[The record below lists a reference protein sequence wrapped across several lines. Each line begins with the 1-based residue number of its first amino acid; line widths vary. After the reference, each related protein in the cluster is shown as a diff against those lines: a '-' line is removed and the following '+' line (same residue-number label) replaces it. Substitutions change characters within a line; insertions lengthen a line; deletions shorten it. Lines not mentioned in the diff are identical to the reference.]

1 MQLPMVRN
9 SERNDFKDCPQKW
22 DWRWNHGL
30 TLANP
35 PMSGALWFGT
45 GWHLVWAEYYMPPKG
60 KDGFTRNR
68 DPHSTWDE
76 FCDESYAK
84 IANTEF
90 FGDDDQQEYIG
101 AQELGHI
108 MIDGQLK
115 MWDGDPGYEVLM
127 PEQRFAIGVKYTVD
141 QLARQ
146 IHLIENG
153 GTGSHIAVKVVGTYD
168 MPVRDH
174 TAGDSSIKI
183 VDWKTTNRRARQ
195 KQLNKDGQT
204 GTYILSGTVA
214 LRRAGLISD
223 KESIS
228 GMIFSFARKAK
239 PPENCDENGV
249 VRNKPK
255 KEHYFEAIRK
265 VGYETTGRETL
276 VALQEIHQV
285 LLEKGVDIPK
295 VIWGDRSLRQ
305 GSPLFWREVIQRNEA
320 NRRNQARHIAEEAEI
335 MAKMRNGSLPIYK
348 SPGEHCNWCM
358 FSDLCDIDEDGG
370 DTEDFIKNMFIK
382 DDPYADHRVDAVNS
396 KTTVKNKRETG
407 VQ

>member
-1 MQLPMVRN
+1 MTIKELPMLRN

-22 DWRWNHGL
+22 DWRWNEGL

-35 PMSGALWFGT
+35 PVSGALWFGT
-45 GWHLVWAEYYMPPKG
+45 GWHLVWAEFYTPPKG
-60 KDGFTRNR
+60 KDGFTRGR
-68 DPHSTWDE
+68 DPHETWDE
-76 FCDESYAK
+76 FCRESYAK

-90 FGDDDQQEYIG
+90 FGDDDQVEFLG

-108 MIDGQLK
+108 MIDGQIK
-115 MWDGDPGYEVLM
+115 QWGGDPQYEVLM

-141 QLARQ
+141 QLLRGVAD
-146 IHLIENG
+146 LENG
-153 GTGSHIAVKVVGTYD
+153 GTGSDIAIKLVGTYD

-174 TAGDSSIKI
+174 AADTNTIKI
-183 VDWKTTNRRARQ
+183 IDWKTTSRRARQ

-204 GTYILSGTVA
+204 GTYILSGTAA

-255 KEHYFEAIRK
+255 KEHFHAEFDKRGIEYTSKDTLPVLQAIADGLDIK
-265 VGYETTGRETL
+265 V
-276 VALQEIHQV
+276 
-285 LLEKGVDIPK
+285 
-295 VIWGDRSLRQ
+295 WGDKSMRQ
-305 GSPLFWREVIQRNEA
+305 GSLLFWREVIQRNEA
-320 NRRNQARHIAEEAEI
+320 NRKNQARHIAEEAEV
-335 MAKMRNGSLPIYK
+335 MGKMRNGSLPIYK
-348 SPGEHCNWCM
+348 SPGDHCNWCM

-370 DTEDFIKNMFIK
+370 DTEDFKKYMFIR
-382 DDPYADHRVDAVNS
+382 DDPYADHRVGAVNS
-396 KTTVKNKRETG
+396 KTTVQNKKETG